1 MSLSNY
7 FTDSYIIKLLCQYRA
22 EIAKKRHDQQ
32 FLYNISTSAPE
43 PTSGEKKEDS
53 LICSLMPPRKQWIR
67 PSYDERKKHQNI
79 LQGNAWAIEKTIIQ
93 KRKSIKFQ
101 QEPWLIQL
109 NQFIED
115 IRYSALQ
122 DKNFKIESPRISLVK
137 KEPKSNNHEYR
148 PIASYKLK
156 HRIIIGQCAKYLI
169 DIFDKYFLDYSYAF
183 RKNKL
188 NHHQAIKDLI
198 EYKASYDDQS
208 LWVAECDIKGFFDC
222 VHHDQ
227 ARLAFNKAQE
237 RLEIHGQVVDN
248 RAIEIF
254 ELYLQSYSFTKV
266 AIPDAVEWFQKND
279 EQGHLKK
286 IDKDLKQFWDNP
298 LNEFIGIPQGGA
310 ISCIIANLMLDNA
323 DRQILNHEIEKKHLF
338 YARYCDDMIV
348 VHPDKE
354 SCENSFNRYQEA
366 LKLLKLPIHEPQEV
380 IQYDREYWRGKSK
393 SKLPYYWANKQEN
406 GAVPWIAFVGYQVR
420 YDGLIRIR
428 PSSIEKELK
437 KQVEEANQVLKIVN
451 SKNNSSSVEGQNT
464 NSNTSNNTP
473 VRKSKHQIRYRLHKR
488 LISMS
493 VGRVSINSLNTKK
506 SGFCWSNGFQVLK
519 GYPCIVKSQLRQLDR
534 GREKQLRRVTKHI
547 ENLDTLSDSKQ
558 SKKDTNYYGKP
569 FSYDGQFKSTIE

>member
-1 MSLSNY
+1 MLLSNY
-7 FTDSYIIKLLCQYRA
+7 FTDRHIIRLLCHYRS
-22 EIAKKRHDQQ
+22 EIANKRHDKQ
-32 FLYNISTSAPE
+32 FLHNISTSVKNPE
-43 PTSGEKKEDS
+43 EGAKPEEI
-53 LICSLMPPRKQWIR
+53 LICSLMPSRKQWIR
-67 PSYDERKKHQNI
+67 PKYDERKKYKSSVQF
-79 LQGNAWAIEKTIIQ
+79 NAWAIEQTIIQ
-93 KRKSIKFQ
+93 KRNSAKFQ
-101 QEPWLIQL
+101 EESWLIQL

-115 IRYSALQ
+115 IRYAALQ
-122 DKNFKIESPRISLVK
+122 DKNFKIETPHINFYK
-137 KEPKSNNHEYR
+137 KDPESNNHEYR
-148 PIASYKLK
+148 PIANYDLK
-156 HRIIIGQCAKYLI
+156 NRIIIGQCAKYLI
-169 DIFDKYFLDYSYAF
+169 DIFDKFFLRCSYAF

-188 NHHQAIKDLI
+188 NHHKAIEDLI
-198 EYKASYDDQS
+198 EYKANYNSQF

-227 ARLAFNKAQE
+227 ARLAFNQAQK
-237 RLEIHGQVVDN
+237 RLESDGQVVDN
-248 RAIEIF
+248 RAVDIF

-266 AIPDAVEWFQKND
+266 AIPTANEWFQSND
-279 EQGHLKK
+279 KQGHLKK
-286 IDKDLKQFWDNP
+286 IDQDLKQFWDNP

-323 DRQILNHEIEKKHLF
+323 DQQILNHELEKKNLF

-348 VHPDKE
+348 IHPDKE

-366 LKLLKLPIHEPQEV
+366 LKLLKLPIHEPQKV
-380 IQYDREYWRGKSK
+380 TTYSKTYWSGKFK

-406 GAVPWIAFVGYQVR
+406 AAVPWIAFVGYQVR

-437 KQVEEANQVLKIVN
+437 KQVEEANQILKVVN
-451 SKNNSSSVEGQNT
+451 SKH
-464 NSNTSNNTP
+464 NSNTATNTH

-493 VGRVSINSLNTKK
+493 VGRVSINSLDDKK

-534 GREKQLRRVTKHI
+534 GREKQMRRVTKNI
-547 ENLDTLSDSKQ
+547 DNLDILSDSNQ
-558 SKKDTNYYGKP
+558 SKKDINYYGKP
-569 FSYDGQFKSTIE
+569 FSYDGQF